1 MIDKDVGIQFT
12 LKQFPSAM
20 ESNWFGILLT
30 MCCCISIPSSV
41 SLLFLNYGLEFC
53 SALCF
58 CGVPCVILCRLLW
71 AALVESLAPSEG
83 VVDVRKPKISGF
95 LSLVALIR
103 GQEDFPQLVASEM
116 NLVLK
121 AGPNSSIWVD
131 KVLG

>member
-1 MIDKDVGIQFT
+1 
-12 LKQFPSAM
+12 M
-20 ESNWFGILLT
+20 ESNWFGIFLT
-30 MCCCISIPSSV
+30 MCCCISIPPSV
-41 SLLFLNYGLEFC
+41 SLIFLNYGLEFC
-53 SALCF
+53 CALCYF
-58 CGVPCVILCRLLW
+58 LWVPCFFLCRLLW
-71 AALVESLAPSEG
+71 VALVGSLAPSEG

-95 LSLVALIR
+95 LPLVALIR